1 MLWAL
6 GFGGLMLL
14 WMVASSLLLARAIA
28 AGIVLLVHWQRSRR
42 QRADYTA
49 FELLAARYARG
60 EIDDNTFATMCAR
73 LFEEHAGA
81 GR

>member
-14 WMVASSLLLARAIA
+14 WMVASSLLVAGAIA
-28 AGIVLLVHWQRSRR
+28 AGIVLLVHWQHGRR

-49 FELLAARYARG
+49 FELLAARHARG
-60 EIDDNTFATMCAR
+60 EIDDDTFATMCAR
-73 LFEEHAGA
+73 LFDERAGA
-81 GR
+81 RR